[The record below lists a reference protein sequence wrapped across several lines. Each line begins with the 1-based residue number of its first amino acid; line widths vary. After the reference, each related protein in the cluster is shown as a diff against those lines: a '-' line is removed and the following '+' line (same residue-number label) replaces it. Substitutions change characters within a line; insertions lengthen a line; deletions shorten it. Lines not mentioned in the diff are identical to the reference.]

1 MITSDR
7 VLSIDTPENVV
18 FGYEVAGLG
27 ARFLA
32 ALIDSALIVLLD
44 LLLLLAL
51 LFSAN
56 VAGGLDN
63 DSGIAWV
70 GAIYA
75 FLGFLIFWGYYIVF
89 ELVWNGQSPGK
100 RVVKLRVMSVEG
112 VPVTL
117 TGSMLRNLV
126 RIIDFLPPP
135 YGIGVVT
142 MFVSKQSRRLGD
154 YAGGTLVV
162 FDEGSLSLK
171 SIKSWEPTPL
181 QRQLAGNANQ
191 TLLDL
196 PVERLEPDDIALAEE
211 FLHRGPSLE
220 TETQLANQIRDY
232 LYTRMNLDTSQLTSG
247 TTASIRQVVVAYHA
261 VQDGPTDAVATTAK
275 TVSSQLPTG
284 DGTA

>member
-32 ALIDSALIVLLD
+32 ALIDSALIILLD

-56 VAGGLDN
+56 AAGGLDN

-162 FDEGSLSLK
+162 FDEGNLSLK
-171 SIKSWEPTPL
+171 TIKSWEPTPL
-181 QRQLAGNANQ
+181 QRQLARNADQ
-191 TLLDL
+191 TLLEL
-196 PVERLEPDDIALAEE
+196 PVERLKPDDIALAEE

-232 LYTRMNLDTSQLTSG
+232 LYARMDLDTSQLTGG
-247 TTASIRQVVVAYHA
+247 TTTSIRQVVVAYHA
-261 VQDGPTDAVATTAK
+261 VQDGSPVNGANDED
-275 TVSSQLPTG
+275 SLSR
-284 DGTA
+284 